1 MVWAIIIFAILAVL
15 IFIFV
20 KKEKKIYDD
29 LKRSE
34 SDDEGIEQAKVDA
47 ETEKVSISLQEF
59 YTIKKD
65 IRYIKNCVT
74 FFLILIIIGIII
86 AIAYGIELSNYLK
99 LFLR

>member
-34 SDDEGIEQAKVDA
+34 SDDEGIEQAQVDA
-47 ETEKVSISLQEF
+47 ETEEAPISKQEF

-65 IRYIKNCVT
+65 IRYIKNCAT
-74 FFLILIIIGIII
+74 FFLILTIIGIII